1 MTTSIPSNPPDATA
15 STGGASLNNLLG
27 SFALPAS
34 NASDGTSATGSAT
47 SFADLLG
54 SSCPSQA
61 QTSGQSAVPGETN
74 PSAVDTTTTGG
85 PQTLQQMLAQP
96 SVLSGAGTKNV
107 FASTPAPAV
116 AATSAGGPQSLQQM
130 LTQPPALAGSV
141 ATNASIPVPTA
152 SLAGPTAGAAA
163 SPAVAS
169 KSAGLPVRGGLG
181 VVATLTKTIAAK
193 SSADNSTD
201 GSGVGD
207 DSEASPLLNPEVKRD
222 VAEAIAALLAPLYAA
237 LPSPPAAGAP
247 EAAGSASVGT
257 SGQLAAG
264 SAGPAVADVTVDF
277 GDGTCLRLELPAGS
291 TGAVDVP
298 ALTDGIAAAI
308 DRALGSPAAPK
319 GPTTQDGLTV
329 STTAK
334 STPTVILQAAITW
347 PDPSTAAARSGP
359 STSAA
364 AQVTVRNQGQ
374 DINFLN
380 AGPQV
385 VGKSKKDSGIS
396 VATVGAT
403 MPTTL
408 TSRRLT
414 VEPLVLAPNSPAHEI
429 MPTVPMVATTSA
441 PVSSTETTQTP
452 APVLAQRAVDTILN
466 VVESQAERSSLGGT
480 VNLNFNFGGDNLTV
494 RVQMRGNEVQ
504 TRFLTESTELRAALS
519 TQWQAMTGPGTATA
533 GLRLLDPVFSSPV
546 ATSAPTAATANSG
559 TGAAGQESSSQQN
572 PQQQNR
578 APAAFPELQTFRR
591 GTANKAAA
599 QTENTRPV
607 RMPPSTS
614 LHLAAVA

>member
-1 MTTSIPSNPPDATA
+1 
-15 STGGASLNNLLG
+15 
-27 SFALPAS
+27 
-34 NASDGTSATGSAT
+34 
-47 SFADLLG
+47 
-54 SSCPSQA
+54 
-61 QTSGQSAVPGETN
+61 
-74 PSAVDTTTTGG
+74 
-85 PQTLQQMLAQP
+85 
-96 SVLSGAGTKNV
+96 
-107 FASTPAPAV
+107 
-116 AATSAGGPQSLQQM
+116 
-130 LTQPPALAGSV
+130 
-141 ATNASIPVPTA
+141 
-152 SLAGPTAGAAA
+152 
-163 SPAVAS
+163 
-169 KSAGLPVRGGLG
+169 
-181 VVATLTKTIAAK
+181 
-193 SSADNSTD
+193 
-201 GSGVGD
+201 
-207 DSEASPLLNPEVKRD
+207 
-222 VAEAIAALLAPLYAA
+222 
-237 LPSPPAAGAP
+237 
-247 EAAGSASVGT
+247 
-257 SGQLAAG
+257 
-264 SAGPAVADVTVDF
+264 
-277 GDGTCLRLELPAGS
+277 
-291 TGAVDVP
+291 
-298 ALTDGIAAAI
+298 
-308 DRALGSPAAPK
+308 
-319 GPTTQDGLTV
+319 
-329 STTAK
+329 
-334 STPTVILQAAITW
+334 
-347 PDPSTAAARSGP
+347 
-359 STSAA
+359 
-364 AQVTVRNQGQ
+364 
-374 DINFLN
+374 
-380 AGPQV
+380 
-385 VGKSKKDSGIS
+385 
-396 VATVGAT
+396 